1 MRQQLDAKAAIEAL
15 HVREICPLLTGP
27 GLNASVLAGASVLAY
42 ITLGGRRRGGTQL
55 VKRGRAALSL
65 DRLGAREREIMES
78 LFARREATVAEVLAS
93 LDAPPS
99 YSAVR
104 GMLALL
110 EQKGYVKHRRDGLRY
125 IYSPTVNTDAAMGSA
140 VRKLVET
147 FFGGSPARAVATL
160 LELPQQ
166 SDEEL
171 TIKDLR
177 EAVLSA
183 RKQGR

>member
-1 MRQQLDAKAAIEAL
+1 MAKRDVN
-15 HVREICPLLTGP
+15 H
-27 GLNASVLAGASVLAY
+27 
-42 ITLGGRRRGGTQL
+42 
-55 VKRGRAALSL
+55 LSL
-65 DRLGAREREIMES
+65 DRLGAREREIMGS
-78 LFARREATVAEVLAS
+78 LFAQQEATVAEVLAS
-93 LDAPPS
+93 LDSPPS

-125 IYSPTVNTDAAMGSA
+125 VYSPGVNTAAAKGSA
-140 VRKLVET
+140 LQKLVDT

-160 LELPQQ
+160 LELPEG

-177 EAVLSA
+177 KAVLAA

>member
-1 MRQQLDAKAAIEAL
+1 LAKRD
-15 HVREICPLLTGP
+15 V
-27 GLNASVLAGASVLAY
+27 NN
-42 ITLGGRRRGGTQL
+42 
-55 VKRGRAALSL
+55 LSL
-65 DRLGAREREIMES
+65 DRLGAREREIMAS
-78 LFARREATVAEVLAS
+78 LFARQEATVAEVLAS
-93 LDAPPS
+93 LDSPPS

-125 IYSPTVNTDAAMGSA
+125 VYSPGVNTAAAKGSA
-140 VRKLVET
+140 LQKLVDT

-160 LELPQQ
+160 LQLPEE
-166 SDEEL
+166 SDEDL

-177 EAVLSA
+177 KAVLAA

>member
-1 MRQQLDAKAAIEAL
+1 
-15 HVREICPLLTGP
+15 
-27 GLNASVLAGASVLAY
+27 
-42 ITLGGRRRGGTQL
+42 L
-55 VKRGRAALSL
+55 VKRDVNHSL
-65 DRLGAREREIMES
+65 ERLGAREREIMES
-78 LFARREATVAEVLAS
+78 LFAQEEATVAEVLAS
-93 LDAPPS
+93 LASPPS

-125 IYSPTVNTDAAMGSA
+125 VYSPSGNTAAAKGSA
-140 VRKLVET
+140 LQKLVDT

-160 LELPQQ
+160 LELPEG

-177 EAVLSA
+177 KAVLAA